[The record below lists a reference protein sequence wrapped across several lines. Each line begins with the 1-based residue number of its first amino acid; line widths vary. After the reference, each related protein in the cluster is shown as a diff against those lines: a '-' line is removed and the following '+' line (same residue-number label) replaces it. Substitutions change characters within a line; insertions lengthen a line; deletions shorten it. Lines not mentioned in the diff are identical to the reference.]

1 MLTDTKE
8 YVTLTTKD
16 YYDIIKEL
24 MSAIMLLDG
33 FKTHGEGAQKII
45 IEYIMGQYSEFNTL
59 EKVTINDLREK
70 RNKIYYEGLLLPEDY
85 LEKRRRELN
94 SIINKLKLILKNKLE

>member
-1 MLTDTKE
+1 
-8 YVTLTTKD
+8 
-16 YYDIIKEL
+16 
-24 MSAIMLLDG
+24 
-33 FKTHGEGAQKII
+33 
-45 IEYIMGQYSEFNTL
+45 MGRYSEFNTL